1 VRYCSWKVHTPVPLI
16 HGLEQLNMTSYP
28 LSNVLLPAVIISSAV
43 FSTLTLPFAFINK
56 EPVAVELPFYTGE
69 IQPIFNG
76 EHKDVAIPYV
86 GLNLRTSLLK
96 LLNKLLIL
104 VNLVYLNR
112 LYIIRPQRR

>member
-1 VRYCSWKVHTPVPLI
+1 MIFKFQGCTTEQGEVHAPETHASRLGAV
-16 HGLEQLNMTSYP
+16 EYDQLP

-76 EHKDVAIPYV
+76 EHKTLQFPMSDLPSSSAWEQALPAS
-86 GLNLRTSLLK
+86 R
-96 LLNKLLIL
+96 
-104 VNLVYLNR
+104 
-112 LYIIRPQRR
+112 